1 MQEQQLIES
10 HIKALTIFNAN
21 NTMMSTAECAKF
33 LKISVGTVK
42 TRINKKTIIGVF
54 QDGKYHIP
62 KLQFVDKLV
71 ATFLNSNNN
80 IDSVT
85 IVSEEDKIAQ
95 GIESYFKEKIFPT
108 A

>member
-1 MQEQQLIES
+1 MKEQQLIETQ
-10 HIKALTIFNAN
+10 IKALTIFNAN

-42 TRINKKTIIGVF
+42 TRINKKTIIGIM

-62 KLQFVDKLV
+62 KLQFVNKLV
-71 ATFLNSNNN
+71 DAFLNSNNTF
-80 IDSVT
+80 SV
-85 IVSEEDKIAQ
+85 VSEEDKIERGVEAYLRKKLMP
-95 GIESYFKEKIFPT
+95 E